1 MTEVTQQAQELRDIQ
16 KKKGREK
23 GKERRKEDGR
33 KEGRNNGG
41 EKTPENINC
50 VHEYCCLS
58 DTMTGTL
65 I

>member
-1 MTEVTQQAQELRDIQ
+1 MIF
-16 KKKGREK
+16 
-23 GKERRKEDGR
+23 RRKKEEKRGRKEGKR

-41 EKTPENINC
+41 EKTPENING